1 MDDTGAMTPLRGV
14 EDSFACGKKV
24 WLEIPQQITSCFP
37 ICLLSKK
44 GFRSEDGEPLEEYG
58 KHIGLEIPAL
68 KIVERFPKLLTFTVF
83 CTQGEADTGAMTPL
97 RGVPGGASETKVR
110 CLRYAVWQ
118 DLAGRAWETNAWTRR
133 VRCLR
138 YAVLHALAGRAW
150 EINAW
155 TRRVRCLRYAVLRA
169 LAGRAWETKA

>member
-1 MDDTGAMTPLRGV
+1 M
-14 EDSFACGKKV
+14 
-24 WLEIPQQITSCFP
+24 TSCFP
-37 ICLLSKK
+37 ICMLSKQ
-44 GFRSEDGEPLEEYG
+44 GVRSEDGEPIEEYG

-83 CTQGEADTGAMTPL
+83 CTQGSADTGAMTPL

-133 VRCLR
+133 
-138 YAVLHALAGRAW
+138 AARAW
-150 EINAW
+150 ETNAW

-169 LAGRAWETKA
+169 VVGRARETKA